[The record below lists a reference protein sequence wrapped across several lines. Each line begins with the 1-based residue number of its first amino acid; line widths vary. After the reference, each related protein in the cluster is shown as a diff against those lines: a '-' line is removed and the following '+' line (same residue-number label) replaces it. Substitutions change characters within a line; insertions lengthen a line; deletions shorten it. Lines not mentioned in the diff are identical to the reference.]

1 MTTPAAPQPA
11 PIRIVLADDHAL
23 VRDGIRARLDTF
35 ADIVIAGEATNGRE
49 AIDLVNSLQPD
60 LVMLDISMPVL
71 GGLQAATTIRAQQ
84 PDIGILVLS
93 IYDNSEYVRG
103 ALQAG
108 ANGYILKDVSATGM
122 VDAIRSVANGGTYFS
137 RKVTPDLFAD
147 GQSSANTGAQTAA
160 QTYGLTERESQ
171 ILGDV
176 ARGLANK
183 EIAQKYEISVRT
195 VESHRKNLRDK
206 VGGGNA
212 ADLAGIAIE
221 LGLI

>member
-137 RKVTPDLFAD
+137 RKVTPDLFAE

>member
-1 MTTPAAPQPA
+1 MTG

-23 VRDGIRARLDTF
+23 VRDGIRARLETF
-35 ADIVIAGEATNGRE
+35 ADIVITGEATNGRE
-49 AIDLVNSLQPD
+49 AIELVNRLRPD

-71 GGLQAATTIRAQQ
+71 GGLQAATTIRAQHAE
-84 PDIGILVLS
+84 IGILVLS

-103 ALQAG
+103 AIQAG

-137 RKVTPDLFAD
+137 RKVTPNLFAD
-147 GQSSANTGAQTAA
+147 SPGDQGGLRAGAKS
-160 QTYGLTERESQ
+160 YGLTERECQ

-183 EIAQKYEISVRT
+183 EIARKYELSVRT

-212 ADLAGIAIE
+212 ADLAGIASE

>member
-1 MTTPAAPQPA
+1 MSAAL
-11 PIRIVLADDHAL
+11 PIRVVLADDHAL

-35 ADIVIAGEATNGRE
+35 ADIIITGEAANGQE
-49 AIDLVNSLQPD
+49 AIALVNSARPD

-71 GGLQAATTIRAQQ
+71 GGLQAAAIIRAQH
-84 PDIGILVLS
+84 PETGIVMLS

-122 VDAIRSVANGGTYFS
+122 VDAIRAVANGGTYFS
-137 RKVTPDLFAD
+137 RQVTPNLFTDSKD
-147 GQSSANTGAQTAA
+147 GISAGAGIVTKTAA
-160 QTYGLTERESQ
+160 KTYGLTERECQ
-171 ILGDV
+171 ILVDV
-176 ARGLANK
+176 AHGLANK
-183 EIAQKYEISVRT
+183 EIARKYDLSVRT

-212 ADLAGIAIE
+212 ADLAGIAIK